1 MFVSVFLCVLS
12 AATFFLIDASK
23 PIPPK
28 AGTIITD
35 DHYNA
40 LLNLLMQETQSR
52 QNLEKYVNQLNQKM
66 TEMANDVASTKTK
79 VGVLEK
85 TNSNPDLQEAS
96 RCEIMKQA
104 YNSLLLEHSNLKREV
119 NVVTQR
125 NNQLQFE
132 VDYLKQLKT
141 ILQLQS
147 LANVNNF
154 TIYLEKEIQS
164 TNSIVNKVLSD
175 ENARKQDF
183 IALMNVTNVL
193 KTRLSDTQ
201 LYLDKK
207 FKDIEI
213 KQNLTE
219 TSDHEFESK
228 MDKINQTL
236 TTKANGIEYRLN
248 TNIRNH
254 TATSQTIMAKLTE
267 NNHRGMN
274 II

>member
-1 MFVSVFLCVLS
+1 
-12 AATFFLIDASK
+12 
-23 PIPPK
+23 
-28 AGTIITD
+28 
-35 DHYNA
+35 
-40 LLNLLMQETQSR
+40 
-52 QNLEKYVNQLNQKM
+52 
-66 TEMANDVASTKTK
+66 
-79 VGVLEK
+79 
-85 TNSNPDLQEAS
+85 
-96 RCEIMKQA
+96 MKQA

-125 NNQLQFE
+125 NNQLQLE

-141 ILQLQS
+141 ILPLQS

-154 TIYLEKEIQS
+154 TVHLEKEIQS
-164 TNSIVNKVLSD
+164 TNSIVNKILSD
-175 ENARKQDF
+175 GNARKQDF
-183 IALMNVTNVL
+183 IALINVTNVL

-201 LYLDKK
+201 LYLDNK

-228 MDKINQTL
+228 MDKMNQTL
-236 TTKANGIEYRLN
+236 TTKANGIENRLN
-248 TNIRNH
+248 TNVRNL

-267 NNHRGMN
+267 NNHRGKY